1 MKTDVLDHFQRQWM
15 ACDKGKQVLLR
26 ENERL
31 KAELI
36 EVQRKQKVALDNA
49 FADGYETGK

>member
-1 MKTDVLDHFQRQWM
+1 M